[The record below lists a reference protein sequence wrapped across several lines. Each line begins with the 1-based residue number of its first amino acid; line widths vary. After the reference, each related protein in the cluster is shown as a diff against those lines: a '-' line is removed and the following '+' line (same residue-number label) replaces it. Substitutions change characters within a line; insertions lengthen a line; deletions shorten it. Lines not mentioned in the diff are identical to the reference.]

1 MPVNVQNFQV
11 DEVIVHDV
19 PKRSDLSADEAISF
33 SEAPI
38 PNIDAQRR
46 NYFRERIAVSLAS
59 GKAHHVV
66 RDPDQSSDVPHLIA
80 FVLEQPEDLV
90 EASQDL
96 ARALYA
102 SQSKV
107 NNPGLL
113 TIITGRVGQE
123 RCVSILKLQRQT
135 GLRMQQITDDQGR
148 RTYSSTVFDDLTLND
163 DTRVFKASVFRA
175 DAPAN
180 ADAIEGLVSDD
191 QRHADA
197 HAEVSQFFL
206 SRFLGCKLKEEAD
219 VATKRLHEVSREFF
233 RTLDDPERELEY
245 RAALTA
251 ELLRPSQTI
260 SPTEFAERH
269 LRLNDRQRYLDYL
282 GERGVAE
289 LAIDKDTDLIDR
301 LLRRIIVKTG
311 HGIRIS
317 GPPDVLNQRVTI
329 EPATETTPG
338 RIVIA
343 DLPEEFS

>member
-11 DEVIVHDV
+11 DEIVVHDV
-19 PKRSDLSADEAISF
+19 PKHSDLSADEAIKF
-33 SEAPI
+33 SEAAI

-46 NYFRERIAVSLAS
+46 NYFRERIAISLAS
-59 GKAHHVV
+59 GRAHHVV
-66 RDPDQSSDVPHLIA
+66 RDPDQSSDVPQLIA
-80 FVLEQPEDLV
+80 FILERPEDLV

-102 SQSKV
+102 AQNRI

-113 TIITGRVGQE
+113 TVITGRVDQE

-148 RTYSSTVFDDLTLND
+148 RTYSSAIFDDLTLND
-163 DTRVFKASVFRA
+163 DTRVFKASVFRT
-175 DAPAN
+175 DEPAN
-180 ADAIEGLVSDD
+180 ADGIEGLVSDD

-197 HAEVSQFFL
+197 HVEVSQFFL

-219 VATKRLHEVSREFF
+219 VATKRLHRVSREFF
-233 RTLDDPERELEY
+233 RTLDNPALELEY

-269 LRLNDRQRYLDYL
+269 LRVDDRQRYLDYL

-289 LAIDKDTDLIDR
+289 LAVDKDTHLIDQ

>member
-1 MPVNVQNFQV
+1 MPVDVQNFQV
-11 DEVIVHDV
+11 DEVVVHDV
-19 PKRSDLSADEAISF
+19 PKHSDLTADEAITF

-46 NYFRERIAVSLAS
+46 NYFHERIAISLAS

-66 RDPDQSSDVPHLIA
+66 RDPDQPSDVPHLIA
-80 FVLEQPEDLV
+80 FILERPGDLV

-102 SQSKV
+102 SQNKI

-113 TIITGRVGQE
+113 TVITGTVGVE

-148 RTYSSTVFDDLTLND
+148 LTYSSTIFDDLTLND

-175 DAPAN
+175 DAPAD

-191 QRHADA
+191 QRNADA
-197 HAEVSQFFL
+197 HAEVSKFFL

-219 VATKRLHEVSREFF
+219 VATKRLHEASRDFF
-233 RTLDDPERELEY
+233 KTLDDPERELEY

-251 ELLRPSQTI
+251 ELLRPSPTV

-269 LRLNDRQRYLDYL
+269 LRIEDRQSYLDYL
-282 GERGVAE
+282 GEHGVAE
-289 LAIDKDTDLIDR
+289 VAIDKDVELIDR
-301 LLRRIIVKTG
+301 QLRRIILKTG

-317 GPPDVLNQRVTI
+317 GPAEVLKQRVTI
-329 EPATETTPG
+329 QAATETTPG